1 MTFLLA
7 FCIFLIY
14 YFHLVVKT
22 SIIFTHFFY
31 IPIILAAIWWK
42 RKGLIVPIFLASA
55 LILSD
60 IISVKLGLPLVEDL
74 LRSFMFIIV
83 GIVITVLSEIIAR
96 KEKKIIESSEE
107 LRSVVET
114 AAEAI
119 ITMDSERNIISWNN
133 AAEKIF
139 GYTEDEV
146 LSRSISVLM
155 PEKHVKTHEKAKKQ
169 ANMGISS
176 SAIGK
181 TVEMIGRRKDGS
193 EFPFE
198 ISLTDWKIKGELF
211 YTAIIHDIT
220 ERKKAEQDLKS
231 SEERFRII
239 FDYAPDAYYLND
251 LKGNFIDGNK
261 AAEELIGYNK
271 DELIGKSFLK
281 LKILNKK
288 DIGKAASLLA
298 KNALG
303 IATGPDEFVLTRK
316 DSKKI
321 IVEISTYPVKINN
334 RIQVLGIARDIT
346 KRKQAEKALKESE
359 KKYRDLVDYALV
371 GVYKTNIQ
379 GDLLFANDALVKIFG
394 FDSEEEMM
402 SQGILSRYKNPED
415 RDILIKRLNKEGG
428 LNNYEAELL
437 KKDGEPVHVL
447 ISASIYENIVSGMM
461 LDISDRVKAEEIRQQ
476 MASIVKNS
484 NDAIIAKD
492 LEGTVLSWNKAAER
506 IYGYTAD
513 EMIGKSISLLSTP
526 HSNEISEI
534 LKKMR
539 NGEKISHYQSKR
551 VHKSGKIIDVSLTV
565 SPIKDLHG
573 NIIGASSIARDITAQ
588 KKAEKALKESEEKYR
603 LISENTGDVIWL
615 LDLKSQKF
623 SYVSPSVYRLRGY
636 TPEEVLEQ
644 SMEDVMTPESY
655 QFILENLPAR
665 IQAFVSG
672 DDSFRVQT
680 SRIDQL
686 HKDGSIVPTEVVT
699 TVMVNEEGQVSQILG
714 VSRDITER
722 LKMEEEIKKSL
733 NEKEMLLK
741 EIHHRVKNNLMVISS
756 LLNLQSRYIKDK
768 ETLSIFKESQNRAKS
783 MALIHERLYRSTD
796 LKRIDFG
803 EYIQSLA
810 TDLFRTYVADPSLI
824 KLNMNVESIMLDIN
838 TAIPLGLIV
847 NELISNS
854 MKHAFPAKKKGEI
867 NIEFYKD
874 KGNVFN
880 LTVNDDGI
888 GFPED
893 LDFRNTKSL
902 GMQLVNNLTQQINGE
917 IELDRTDGTTFNIT
931 FTEIEYK

>member
-1 MTFLLA
+1 MKINFRELKYKYKIVSMTLLLA

-14 YFHLVVKT
+14 YFHYVVKT
-22 SIIFTHFFY
+22 RIIFTHFFY

-42 RKGLIVPIFLASA
+42 RKGIFVPIFLALA

-60 IISVKLGLPLVEDL
+60 IASVKLGLPLFEDL
-74 LRSFMFIIV
+74 IRSFMFIIV
-83 GIVITVLSEIIAR
+83 GIVITILSEIIAR

-139 GYTEDEV
+139 GYAEDEV
-146 LSRSISVLM
+146 LGRSISVLM
-155 PEKHVKTHEKAKKQ
+155 TEKHVKTHEKAKMQ
-169 ANMGISS
+169 ANMGIDSS
-176 SAIGK
+176 VIGK
-181 TVEMIGRRKDGS
+181 TVEMIGRRKDDS

-198 ISLTDWKIKGELF
+198 ISLTDWKRGNEFF
-211 YTAIIHDIT
+211 YTAIIRDTT
-220 ERKKAEQDLKS
+220 EREK
-231 SEERFRII
+231 
-239 FDYAPDAYYLND
+239 
-251 LKGNFIDGNK
+251 
-261 AAEELIGYNK
+261 
-271 DELIGKSFLK
+271 
-281 LKILNKK
+281 
-288 DIGKAASLLA
+288 
-298 KNALG
+298 
-303 IATGPDEFVLTRK
+303 
-316 DSKKI
+316 
-321 IVEISTYPVKINN
+321 
-334 RIQVLGIARDIT
+334 
-346 KRKQAEKALKESE
+346 AEKALKESE
-359 KKYRDLVDYALV
+359 KKYRDLVDYSLV
-371 GVYKTNIQ
+371 GIYKTNTR
-379 GDLLFANDALVKIFG
+379 GDLLFANDALVKMFG
-394 FDSEEEMM
+394 FDSEEEMI
-402 SQGILSRYKNPED
+402 SHGIIPFYKNPKD

-428 LNNYEAELL
+428 LNNYEVELL
-437 KKDGEPVHVL
+437 KKDGEPINVL
-447 ISASIYENIVSGMM
+447 ISAVIYEGIISGMM
-461 LDISDRVKAEEIRQQ
+461 LDISDRLKAEESRQKL
-476 MASIVKNS
+476 ASIVENS
-484 NDAIIAKD
+484 DDAIIGKD

-506 IYGYTAD
+506 IYGYCAD
-513 EMIGKSISLLSTP
+513 EMIGKSISLLIPP
-526 HSNEISEI
+526 HSDEM
-534 LKKMR
+534 LKFLEKIR
-539 NGEKISHYQSKR
+539 NGEKISHYQTKR
-551 VHKSGKIIDVSLTV
+551 VHKSGKIIDISLTI
-565 SPIKDLHG
+565 SPIRDLHG
-573 NIIGASSIARDITAQ
+573 NIIGASSIARDITTQ

-615 LDLKSQKF
+615 LDLNTEKF

-636 TPEEVLEQ
+636 MPEEVLEQ

-655 QFILENLPAR
+655 QFILENLPER

-699 TVMVNEEGQVSQILG
+699 TVIVNEEGQVSQILG

-756 LLNLQSRYIKDK
+756 LLNLQSQYIKDK
-768 ETLSIFKESQNRAKS
+768 EALNVFRESQNRAKS

-854 MKHAFPAKKKGEI
+854 MKHAFPDERKGEI
-867 NIEFYKD
+867 NIDFHKD
-874 KGNVFN
+874 KENVLK

-888 GFPED
+888 GFPEA
-893 LDFRNTKSL
+893 LDFRNTESL
-902 GMQLVNNLTQQINGE
+902 GLQLVNNLTQQINGE
-917 IELDRTDGTTFNIT
+917 IELDRTDGTTFKIT

>member
-1 MTFLLA
+1 MKINFRELKYKYKIVSMTLLLA

-14 YFHLVVKT
+14 YFHYVVKT
-22 SIIFTHFFY
+22 RIIFTHFFY

-42 RKGLIVPIFLASA
+42 RKGIFVPIFLALA

-60 IISVKLGLPLVEDL
+60 IASVKLGLPLFEDL
-74 LRSFMFIIV
+74 IRSFMFIIV
-83 GIVITVLSEIIAR
+83 GIVITILSEIIAR

-139 GYTEDEV
+139 GYAEDEV
-146 LSRSISVLM
+146 LGRSISVLM
-155 PEKHVKTHEKAKKQ
+155 TEKHVKTHEKAKMQ
-169 ANMGISS
+169 ANMGIDSS
-176 SAIGK
+176 VIGK
-181 TVEMIGRRKDGS
+181 TVEMIGRRKDDS

-198 ISLTDWKIKGELF
+198 ISLTDWKRGNEFF
-211 YTAIIHDIT
+211 YTAIIRDTT
-220 ERKKAEQDLKS
+220 EREK
-231 SEERFRII
+231 
-239 FDYAPDAYYLND
+239 
-251 LKGNFIDGNK
+251 
-261 AAEELIGYNK
+261 
-271 DELIGKSFLK
+271 
-281 LKILNKK
+281 
-288 DIGKAASLLA
+288 
-298 KNALG
+298 
-303 IATGPDEFVLTRK
+303 
-316 DSKKI
+316 
-321 IVEISTYPVKINN
+321 
-334 RIQVLGIARDIT
+334 
-346 KRKQAEKALKESE
+346 AEKALKESE
-359 KKYRDLVDYALV
+359 KKYRDLVDYSLV
-371 GVYKTNIQ
+371 GIYKTNTR
-379 GDLLFANDALVKIFG
+379 GDLLFANDALVKMFG
-394 FDSEEEMM
+394 FDSEEEMI
-402 SQGILSRYKNPED
+402 SHGIIPFYKNPKD

-428 LNNYEAELL
+428 LNNYEVELL
-437 KKDGEPVHVL
+437 KKDGEPINVL
-447 ISASIYENIVSGMM
+447 ISAVIYEGIISGMM
-461 LDISDRVKAEEIRQQ
+461 LDISDRLKAEESRQKL
-476 MASIVKNS
+476 ASIVENS
-484 NDAIIAKD
+484 DDAIIGKD

-506 IYGYTAD
+506 IYGYCAD
-513 EMIGKSISLLSTP
+513 EMIGKSISLLIPP
-526 HSNEISEI
+526 HSDEM
-534 LKKMR
+534 LKFLEKIR
-539 NGEKISHYQSKR
+539 NGEKISHYQTKR
-551 VHKSGKIIDVSLTV
+551 VHKSGKIIDISLTI
-565 SPIKDLHG
+565 SPIRDLHG
-573 NIIGASSIARDITAQ
+573 NIIGASSIARDITTQ

-615 LDLKSQKF
+615 LDLNTEKF
-623 SYVSPSVYRLRGY
+623 SYESPSVYRLRGY
-636 TPEEVLEQ
+636 MPEEVLEQ

-655 QFILENLPAR
+655 QFILENLPER

-699 TVMVNEEGQVSQILG
+699 TVIVNEEGQVSQILG

-756 LLNLQSRYIKDK
+756 LLNLQSQYIKDK
-768 ETLSIFKESQNRAKS
+768 EALNVFRESQNRAKS

-854 MKHAFPAKKKGEI
+854 MKHAFPDERKGEI
-867 NIEFYKD
+867 NIDFHKD
-874 KGNVFN
+874 KENVLK

-888 GFPED
+888 GFPEA
-893 LDFRNTKSL
+893 LDFRNTESL
-902 GMQLVNNLTQQINGE
+902 GLQLVNNLTQQINGE
-917 IELDRTDGTTFNIT
+917 IELDRTDGTTFKIT